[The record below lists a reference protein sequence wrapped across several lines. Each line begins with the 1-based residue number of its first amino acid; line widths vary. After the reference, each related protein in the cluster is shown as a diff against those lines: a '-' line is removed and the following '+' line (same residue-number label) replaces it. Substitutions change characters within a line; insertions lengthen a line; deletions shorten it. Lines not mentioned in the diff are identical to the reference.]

1 MLRRSLPL
9 LLLLKTPY
17 PSAVKT
23 PAPSRP
29 AFNSGRVIQYYRTM
43 AIALFPSVLLCRF
56 RDHLR
61 FCGALLVLSGLAA
74 CTPYWQEPIPADQ
87 IEFETESKSFSRG
100 GATVTVAVPSA
111 ADTEQLFGTDLY
123 ASHVQ
128 PVWIKVENQT
138 GQDLIMLRHAVDDAY
153 ISPAEAAYLRHA
165 GSKETK
171 REMDIFFQEMEFANP
186 VEAGTTVSGYVFTNL
201 DEGFKNINVD
211 LLGDDLLCL
220 LYTSPSPRDK
230 RQSRMPSSA

>member
-1 MLRRSLPL
+1 
-9 LLLLKTPY
+9 
-17 PSAVKT
+17 
-23 PAPSRP
+23 
-29 AFNSGRVIQYYRTM
+29 M
-43 AIALFPSVLLCRF
+43 AIAHFPSVLLLRL
-56 RDHLR
+56 RDVLR
-61 FCGALLVLSGLAA
+61 FCGTLLALSGLAA

-87 IEFETESKSFSRG
+87 IAFETASKSVSRD

-171 REMDIFFQEMEFANP
+171 REMDVFFQEMEFANP
-186 VEAGTTVSGYVFTNL
+186 VEAA
-201 DEGFKNINVD
+201 
-211 LLGDDLLCL
+211 
-220 LYTSPSPRDK
+220 
-230 RQSRMPSSA
+230 SAGEI